1 MILVNKKY
9 FILFFIFVGYLI
21 LSLFLVYDENNI
33 TYLHSDEQTL
43 HDFALN
49 VSKLDFKLWWV
60 EIQNCYVG
68 LFPNTNLYGTVFW
81 YSLIYKLT
89 NLIGLNS
96 VISLRL
102 VNTVVGFFTTI
113 IIGKYIQKSANV
125 KLSFIEILCISM
137 PFLFFSPTLLRDNY
151 VILFIF
157 SGLIV
162 FREQKKN
169 WILKLILFGVL
180 TFMFRHVSLLYYILI
195 IAIFLYLKY
204 KNKFLIPIIVLS
216 IIILSYMEI
225 PVIRYAMNFRYNFLD
240 RFGDANLNTL
250 LTLPFPI
257 NELALL
263 LYSFLGVFPFYAFI
277 ILDLP
282 KSLIRI
288 PEMITSLV
296 MFFYI
301 LRTYIYGIIFKVNLR
316 YLTAITV
323 LFLLSNIEFSLRRQM
338 VVFPLLLELY
348 YINKNLINKTN
359 TKNSK
364 FIFIFLL
371 FLYASLNLIHLIFI

>member
-21 LSLFLVYDENNI
+21 LSLFLVYDIENI
-33 TYLHSDEQTL
+33 TYLHSDEQTF

-49 VSKLDFKLWWV
+49 VSKLDFKLWWG

-89 NLIGLNS
+89 DLIGLNS

-113 IIGKYIQKSANV
+113 IIAKYIQKSTSVN
-125 KLSFIEILCISM
+125 LSFIEILCISM

-157 SGLIV
+157 SGLKV

-180 TFMFRHVSLLYYILI
+180 TFIFRHAGLLYYILI

-204 KNKFLIPIIVLS
+204 KNKFLIPIIVS
-216 IIILSYMEI
+216 GIIILLYVEITLISYS
-225 PVIRYAMNFRYNFLD
+225 MNFRYNFLD
-240 RFGDANLNTL
+240 RFADSNLNVL

-263 LYSFLGVFPFYAFI
+263 MYSFLGVFPFYAFI

-301 LRTYIYGIIFKVNLR
+301 LRTYIFGIILKVNLR
-316 YLTAITV
+316 YLAAITL

-364 FIFIFLL
+364 FIFILL
-371 FLYASLNLIHLIFI
+371 VFLYVSLNLIHLIFV